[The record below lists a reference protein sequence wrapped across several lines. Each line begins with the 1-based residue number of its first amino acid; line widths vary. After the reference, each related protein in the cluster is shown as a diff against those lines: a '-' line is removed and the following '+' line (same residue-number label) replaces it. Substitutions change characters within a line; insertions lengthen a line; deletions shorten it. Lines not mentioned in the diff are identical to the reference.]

1 MEKQTLFF
9 LFASVFCAA
18 VEGEV
23 GTHYYVSKAMH
34 WNDAQTHCRK
44 YYTDLSCVNDQ
55 KDMEKILKAAERQA
69 SPKWNM
75 TWIGLYRDPSNTTRW
90 KWSGGGY
97 VTYTNWATGQPNN
110 YFNRENRGRIFQN
123 GKWNDDNEN
132 FRFPFFCIKISELK
146 HEKKTWEEAL
156 EHCREEHSDLISI
169 ASETDRL
176 LAQTEM
182 QRNNL
187 TEHVWI
193 GLRFLADQWL
203 WVDGETMVYKAW
215 PQGGDEDHQCPTWRR
230 CGALTVEGLWGN
242 YNCEEK
248 RYFLCR

>member
-1 MEKQTLFF
+1 MEIQKLFF
-9 LFASVFCAA
+9 FFASVFCVK

-23 GTHYYVSKAMH
+23 GTHHFVSQALR
-34 WNDAQTHCRK
+34 WTDAQTHCRK
-44 YYTDLSCVNDQ
+44 YYTDLSSVNDQ
-55 KDMEKILKAAERQA
+55 KHTEKILKAAAGQKSLNWSTA
-69 SPKWNM
+69 
-75 TWIGLYRDPSNTTRW
+75 WIGLYRDPTNATRW

-97 VTYTNWATGQPNN
+97 VTHTNWAKGQPNN
-110 YFNRENRGRIFQN
+110 IGNKQNRGTTYSN
-123 GKWNDDNEN
+123 GRWNDAEEN
-132 FRFPFFCIKISELK
+132 VALPFFCIKISVMNY
-146 HEKKTWEEAL
+146 EKKTWEEAL

-182 QRNNL
+182 QRNDL
-187 TEHVWI
+187 TEPVWI

-203 WVDGETMVYKAW
+203 WVDGKTMMYKAW

-248 RYFLCR
+248 RYFLCK